1 MYQDKFRNRQ
11 ERDSKPEKKGQ
22 NGKDRSS
29 YMYKTKKRVFD
40 IIQIGNRKDFISS
53 AFDIFI
59 VVTIVLNL
67 FVTLFQTFDESAPY
81 ANVLNVL
88 ELITILIFT
97 VEYALRIWTDF
108 VSDGSGGLP
117 DVPCDPDLSA
127 VPGQRAV

>member
-1 MYQDKFRNRQ
+1 
-11 ERDSKPEKKGQ
+11 
-22 NGKDRSS
+22 
-29 YMYKTKKRVFD
+29 MYKTKKRVFD

-53 AFDIFI
+53 AFDTFI

-97 VEYALRIWTDF
+97 VEYVLRIWTADF
-108 VSDGSGGLP
+108 LYPNKPYWKAVWP
-117 DVPCDPDLSA
+117 D
-127 VPGQRAV
+127 

>member
-67 FVTLFQTFDESAPY
+67 FVTLFQTFYGGICIAYLDGRFPVSEQAILESCTGLCVFA
-81 ANVLNVL
+81 V
-88 ELITILIFT
+88 
-97 VEYALRIWTDF
+97 WTD
-108 VSDGSGGLP
+108 
-117 DVPCDPDLSA
+117 
-127 VPGQRAV
+127 

>member
-1 MYQDKFRNRQ
+1 MYQDKFGNRQ
-11 ERDSKPEKKGQ
+11 ERDGKPEKKGQ
-22 NGKDRSS
+22 NGKDGSS

-88 ELITILIFT
+88 ELITILIFM
-97 VEYALRIWTDF
+97 YCA
-108 VSDGSGGLP
+108 SGRQISCIRTSHTGKRYWPLCFRCM
-117 DVPCDPDLSA
+117 D
-127 VPGQRAV
+127 

>member
-1 MYQDKFRNRQ
+1 MYEDKFRNRQ
-11 ERDSKPEKKGQ
+11 ERDSKPEKKEQ
-22 NGKDRSS
+22 NGRDGSS

-97 VEYALRIWTDF
+97 VEYVLRIWTADF
-108 VSDGSGGLP
+108 LYPNKPYWLLRFRCMD
-117 DVPCDPDLSA
+117 
-127 VPGQRAV
+127 

>member
-1 MYQDKFRNRQ
+1 MYEDKFRSRQ
-11 ERDSKPEKKGQ
+11 GRDSKPEKKGQ
-22 NGKDRSS
+22 NGRDGSS

-97 VEYALRIWTDF
+97 VEYVLRI
-108 VSDGSGGLP
+108 
-117 DVPCDPDLSA
+117 
-127 VPGQRAV
+127 

>member
-1 MYQDKFRNRQ
+1 
-11 ERDSKPEKKGQ
+11 
-22 NGKDRSS
+22 
-29 YMYKTKKRVFD
+29 MYKTKKRVFD

-97 VEYALRIWTDF
+97 VSEQAILESCTGLCVFAVWTD
-108 VSDGSGGLP
+108 
-117 DVPCDPDLSA
+117 
-127 VPGQRAV
+127 

>member
-1 MYQDKFRNRQ
+1 
-11 ERDSKPEKKGQ
+11 
-22 NGKDRSS
+22 
-29 YMYKTKKRVFD
+29 MYKTKKRVFD

-97 VEYALRIWTDF
+97 VEYVLRIWTADF
-108 VSDGSGGLP
+108 LYP
-117 DVPCDPDLSA
+117 NKPY
-127 VPGQRAV
+127 

>member
-1 MYQDKFRNRQ
+1 
-11 ERDSKPEKKGQ
+11 
-22 NGKDRSS
+22 
-29 YMYKTKKRVFD
+29 MYKTKKRVFD

-81 ANVLNVL
+81 TNVLNVL

-97 VEYALRIWTDF
+97 VEYVLRIWTD
-108 VSDGSGGLP
+108 
-117 DVPCDPDLSA
+117 
-127 VPGQRAV
+127 